1 MKFKKKVIKTL
12 LALVLTVSFS
22 NYSFAEQYRLACKIG
37 AFDLEGTAFA
47 DKARFY
53 NKVMDFDVD
62 TEIGMIYS
70 KDLRASTDEVIIHG
84 LWPDAELTGTF
95 GKQEIAWNNEL
106 LTSEDPWR
114 QYRYTSFVEK
124 KLKNQRKD
132 ERTLHVTIQSYIKRP
147 VIGQIKTPKFL
158 KEKKHEEMVEK
169 LNKGEITQE
178 EFDKFEAEQ
187 NKPPKTQ
194 TVKEDTFKFK
204 FTCIKTPLI

>member
-1 MKFKKKVIKTL
+1 MKFKKKAIKML
-12 LALVLTVSFS
+12 LALFLTVSFS

-37 AFDLEGTAFA
+37 AFDLKGTSFA
-47 DKARFY
+47 DKTRLL
-53 NKVMDFDVD
+53 NKIMDFDVD

-70 KDLRASTDEVIIHG
+70 KDLRSPTDEVIIHG

-106 LTSEDPWR
+106 VMGEDPWR
-114 QYRYTSFVEK
+114 QYKYTSFVEK
-124 KLKNQRKD
+124 KSKNQRKN
-132 ERTLHVTIQSYIKRP
+132 ERTLHITIQSYIKRP
-147 VIGQIKTPKFL
+147 VFGQIKMPKIV
-158 KEKKHEEMVEK
+158 KEKKHDEMVEK

-187 NKPPKTQ
+187 NKPPKME
-194 TVKEDTFKFK
+194 TVKEDTFRFK

>member
-1 MKFKKKVIKTL
+1 MKFKKKVIKML

-37 AFDLEGTAFA
+37 AFDLKETSFA
-47 DKARFY
+47 DKARLL

-70 KDLRASTDEVIIHG
+70 KDLRASTDEAIIHG

-106 LTSEDPWR
+106 LMSEDPWR

-132 ERTLHVTIQSYIKRP
+132 ERTLHVTIQSFIKRP
-147 VIGQIKTPKFL
+147 VIGQIKKPKFL
-158 KEKKHEEMVEK
+158 KEKIHKEMVEK

-187 NKPPKTQ
+187 SKPPKME

>member
-1 MKFKKKVIKTL
+1 ML

-37 AFDLEGTAFA
+37 AFDLKDTSFA
-47 DKARFY
+47 DKARLL

-106 LTSEDPWR
+106 LMSKDPWN

-124 KLKNQRKD
+124 KSKKQRKD
-132 ERTLHVTIQSYIKRP
+132 ERTLHITIESYIKKP
-147 VIGQIKTPKFL
+147 VLGQSKGL
-158 KEKKHEEMVEK
+158 KKIQETVMKGK
-169 LNKGEITQE
+169 LDRGEITQE
-178 EFDKFEAEQ
+178 EFDKFKAEQ
-187 NKPPKTQ
+187 NDSTKTK

-204 FTCIKTPLI
+204 FTCIKTKV

>member
-1 MKFKKKVIKTL
+1 MKFKKKAIKIL
-12 LALVLTVSFS
+12 LALFLTVSFS

-37 AFDLEGTAFA
+37 PFDLQGTSFA
-47 DKARFY
+47 DKTRLL

-62 TEIGMIYS
+62 TEIRMIYS
-70 KDLRASTDEVIIHG
+70 KDLRSSTDEVILHG
-84 LWPDAELTGTF
+84 LWPDAKLIGTF
-95 GKQEIAWNNEL
+95 GKQEIAWNNEV
-106 LTSEDPWR
+106 LTSEDPWE

-124 KLKNQRKD
+124 KSKKQSKD
-132 ERTLHVTIQSYIKRP
+132 ERTLHVTIQTYKKRP
-147 VIGQIKTPKFL
+147 VLGQIKKPKFL

-187 NKPPKTQ
+187 NKPLKTE
-194 TVKEDTFKFK
+194 TVKKDTFKFK

>member
-1 MKFKKKVIKTL
+1 ML

-37 AFDLEGTAFA
+37 AFDLKETSFG
-47 DKARFY
+47 DKARFL
-53 NKVMDFDVD
+53 NKIMDFDVD

-95 GKQEIAWNNEL
+95 GKQEIAWNKGL
-106 LTSEDPWR
+106 LMSKDPWN

-124 KLKNQRKD
+124 KSKKQRKD
-132 ERTLHVTIQSYIKRP
+132 ERTLHITIESYIKKP
-147 VIGQIKTPKFL
+147 VLGQSKGL
-158 KEKKHEEMVEK
+158 KKIQEMVMKGK
-169 LNKGEITQE
+169 LDRGEITQE
-178 EFDKFEAEQ
+178 EFDKFKAEK
-187 NKPPKTQ
+187 NDPTKIQ

-204 FTCIKTPLI
+204 FTCIKTP

>member
-1 MKFKKKVIKTL
+1 MKFKKKAIKML

-22 NYSFAEQYRLACKIG
+22 NLSFAEQYRLACKIG
-37 AFDLEGTAFA
+37 AFDLKETSFA
-47 DKARFY
+47 DKARFL

-95 GKQEIAWNNEL
+95 GKQEIAWNNEVL
-106 LTSEDPWR
+106 MSEDPWR

-124 KLKNQRKD
+124 KLKNQGKD

-147 VIGQIKTPKFL
+147 VLGQIKTPKL
-158 KEKKHEEMVEK
+158 IKKIKHEEMVEK

>member
-1 MKFKKKVIKTL
+1 MRFKKKVIKML

-22 NYSFAEQYRLACKIG
+22 NLSFAEQYRLACKIG
-37 AFDLEGTAFA
+37 AFDLKETSFA
-47 DKARFY
+47 DKARLL

-70 KDLRASTDEVIIHG
+70 KDLRASTDEVIVHG

-106 LTSEDPWR
+106 LMSKDPWN

-124 KLKNQRKD
+124 KSKNQKKN
-132 ERTLHVTIQSYIKRP
+132 ERTLHITIESYIKKP
-147 VIGQIKTPKFL
+147 VLGQSKNLNKIQEVVMKG
-158 KEKKHEEMVEK
+158 K
-169 LNKGEITQE
+169 LDKGEITQE
-178 EFDKFEAEQ
+178 EFDKFKTEQ
-187 NKPPKTQ
+187 KDSVKTK
-194 TVKEDTFKFK
+194 TVKEETFKFK